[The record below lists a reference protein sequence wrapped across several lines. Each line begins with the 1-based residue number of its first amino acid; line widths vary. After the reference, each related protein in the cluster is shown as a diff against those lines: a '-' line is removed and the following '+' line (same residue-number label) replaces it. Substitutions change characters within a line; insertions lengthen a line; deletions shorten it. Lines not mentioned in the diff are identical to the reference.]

1 MDNQPILSLC
11 IPTNGAVQWVLPVLD
26 SIYKQEYDLKK
37 VEVVITDNGK
47 DSQLAGYLKDYDNPN
62 LRYIPTTDEGFLNLV
77 TSLKEG
83 RGLFCKMINHRS
95 VLEPGTIGKMIEV
108 VERYKENQPIIYF
121 SDGNVKGPE
130 FIDCK
135 NLDQFISNLSYWASW
150 SAGIGFW
157 RKDIKNID
165 SVELDEMFPN
175 ASLLLNL
182 RKESRYV
189 IWNKKYEQMGEDAGK
204 GGYDLYETFAV
215 HFLDIMKGLLDGGRI
230 SLHTFSIVKND
241 LFVFLTALYKNEVIL
256 PTKHTFVLTNIKNS
270 MKVYYGI
277 SGYWHMV
284 VKAYLM
290 ITCSFAHSVLSKI
303 LKPIFSIFTHK
314 RTD

>member
-11 IPTNGAVQWVLPVLD
+11 IPTNGAVQWVFPVLD

-47 DSQLAGYLKDYDNPN
+47 DSQLAGYLKDYDYPN
-62 LRYIPTTDEGFLNLV
+62 LRYIPTTDAGFLNLV

-130 FIDCK
+130 FIECK
-135 NLDQFISNLSYWASW
+135 DLDQFISNLSFWASW

-157 RKDIKNID
+157 RKDIENID

-189 IWNKKYEQMGEDAGK
+189 IWNKKYEQMGDDAGK
-204 GGYDLYETFAV
+204 GGYDLYDTFAV
-215 HFLDIMKGLLDGGRI
+215 HFLDIIKSLLDGRRI
-230 SLHTFSIVKND
+230 SQRTFNGVKSD
-241 LFVFLTALYKNEVIL
+241 LFGFLTVLYKNEVIL
-256 PTKHTFVLTNIKNS
+256 PTKHTFILKDIKKS
-270 MKVYYGI
+270 MKVYYGT
-277 SGYWHMV
+277 SGYWQMVFKSYLKIPYDYCIACV
-284 VKAYLM
+284 VKALGPL
-290 ITCSFAHSVLSKI
+290 LSRIRRK
-303 LKPIFSIFTHK
+303 
-314 RTD
+314 